1 MLSAVRR
8 SLWCCSA
15 LAAIAAAQT
24 TVSSSNDTSVA
35 ATSATL
41 MLAVS
46 HEKKMVPQ
54 TSVIPLTNAAVA
66 NLPPPGLSGHLFLT
80 TAASQVLLNNYDIAY
95 ISCDPSSYPGNI
107 GASDVIAS
115 AVGANVTAILL
126 YSESST
132 YCTYSSAN
140 VNNATAF
147 PFIYSMASSNYSS
160 SILSD
165 LNAAAAASAPR
176 SLHASITSSNIH
188 GQAVNGTGSGS
199 SSAPSGG
206 GQGGQPDTNPLG
218 PSPSTAV
225 AMIIL
230 YSITGVI
237 TALFLII
244 IITGAVRA
252 HRHPERYGPRNIMG
266 RPRQSRARGLARAM
280 LDTIPIV
287 KFGEREPGKPD
298 NVELADGENPRAEP
312 SSSET
317 SPRQHDATLETAG
330 AEAPPGANTT
340 SASSGISPNVIP
352 VEAAAAGTNTDESLG
367 CSICTDD
374 FEAGQDLRVLPC
386 DHKFHPACVDPWLLN
401 VSGTC
406 PLCRIDLRPQTSR
419 TESDGERT
427 SQDIELPPPLTGDGN
442 ASRNN
447 NNNNNNARRYVLL
460 GVMGLGRPTEA
471 TADERM
477 AALRRLREERA
488 LRRQVEALQVDAGE
502 AAGVQEEGTRR
513 RRLRDVFGI
522 RTRRREQ
529 VVSERERQGGDGEA
543 NGRRR
548 GTGGGPA

>member
-1 MLSAVRR
+1 MRS

-15 LAAIAAAQT
+15 LAAIAAAQA
-24 TVSSSNDTSVA
+24 TVSPSNDTSVA
-35 ATSATL
+35 ATSTTL

-46 HEKKMVPQ
+46 HEKKMVPL

-66 NLPPPGLSGHLFLT
+66 NLPPPGLSGPLFLT
-80 TAASQVLLNNYDIAY
+80 TAASQRLLNNYDIAY
-95 ISCDPSSYPGNI
+95 ISCDPASYPGNI
-107 GASDVIAS
+107 GASDIIAD
-115 AVGANVTAILL
+115 AVSDNVTAILL
-126 YSESST
+126 YSESSVH
-132 YCTYSSAN
+132 CTYTSAN
-140 VNNATAF
+140 VDNATTF
-147 PFIYSMASSNYSS
+147 PFVYSMNSSSYSS
-160 SILSD
+160 TILSD
-165 LNAAAAASAPR
+165 LNAATAASAPR
-176 SLHASITSSNIH
+176 SFYASIASSNIH
-188 GQAVNGTGSGS
+188 GQAVNGTGNGS
-199 SSAPSGG
+199 PGG

-287 KFGEREPGKPD
+287 KFGEHEPGKPD
-298 NVELADGENPRAEP
+298 NVELADGENPRTEP
-312 SSSET
+312 STSET
-317 SPRQHDATLETAG
+317 SPRQHDTILEPTG

-340 SASSGISPNVIP
+340 SASSGISPHIIP
-352 VEAAAAGTNTDESLG
+352 AEAAAAGTNTDESLG

-406 PLCRIDLRPQTSR
+406 PLCRIDLRPQTSH

-427 SQDIELPPPLTGDGN
+427 SQDGELPPPLTGDGN

-447 NNNNNNARRYVLL
+447 NAHRYVLL
-460 GVMGLGRPTEA
+460 GVMGLGRPAEA

-488 LRRQVEALQVDAGE
+488 LRRQVETLQADAGE

-529 VVSERERQGGDGEA
+529 VVTERERQGGDGGA

-548 GTGGGPA
+548 GTGAGPV